1 MPRKLEIVVRAESLP
16 GVVSRAK
23 LRREEMA
30 SLGQLLKQ
38 LACDPTRTGVL
49 LLLHED
55 GDVSVGSKGTGGKAG
70 HA

>member
-1 MPRKLEIVVRAESLP
+1 MSKKVELVVRAESLP
-16 GVVSRAK
+16 GVVSRTK
-23 LRREEMA
+23 LPREQMA

-55 GDVSVGSKGTGGKAG
+55 GDVSLGSKGVGGEAG
-70 HA
+70 QA